1 MFLCSG
7 VELMVELSGD
17 DCPEPVSEEAARM
30 LKLFSIQASFP
41 SVSHNWHFAHILSIC
56 QALWSWSLYLM
67 YIAQI
72 CICITVCVCVCA
84 KTGEPVELLIGLW
97 TRVGAGN
104 HVLGRSSIPHKK
116 GEFWEGCFLHSN
128 ALYQWDLFEQPYV
141 IYIIHT
147 HRKQLTSVIY
157 RCSSLAVTHLHL
169 RNKASS
175 RLDD

>member
-72 CICITVCVCVCA
+72 CICITVCVCVCVRA
-84 KTGEPVELLIGLW
+84 CVWGGHSHHPCKNGWTSWAADWVMDSSGCREPCIRSVLDPPQEG
-97 TRVGAGN
+97 RF
-104 HVLGRSSIPHKK
+104 LGRLFPPIQMLCTSEIY
-116 GEFWEGCFLHSN
+116 SN
-128 ALYQWDLFEQPYV
+128 SHMWY
-141 IYIIHT
+141 T
-147 HRKQLTSVIY
+147 
-157 RCSSLAVTHLHL
+157 
-169 RNKASS
+169 
-175 RLDD
+175 